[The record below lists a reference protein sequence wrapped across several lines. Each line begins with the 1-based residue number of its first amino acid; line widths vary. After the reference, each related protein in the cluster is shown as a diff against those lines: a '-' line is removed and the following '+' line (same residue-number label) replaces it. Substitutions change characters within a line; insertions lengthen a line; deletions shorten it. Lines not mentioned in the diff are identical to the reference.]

1 MTHCAMFILDWY
13 DAVRNLGFTQP
24 QEDIIMVAQ
33 AQPNETTDAN
43 VVKKFVTETKDQLE
57 KVWTDTFSQ
66 LNTRFQER
74 EKDVRDFL
82 NKLENDGRKRFE
94 TLSQSMREQLN
105 VDDILAKLKT
115 NELVDQGAK
124 IGEDIVEQGLK
135 ISEEAI
141 DKLGFAR
148 SSEIVALAAELE
160 KLAQK
165 VETVRKKAS
174 TASTKKVV
182 DELKKRVM
190 KLEKAVASK

>member
-1 MTHCAMFILDWY
+1 
-13 DAVRNLGFTQP
+13 
-24 QEDIIMVAQ
+24 MVAQ

-43 VVKKFVTETKDQLE
+43 VVKKFVADTKDQLE

-66 LNTRFQER
+66 LNSRFQER

-94 TLSQSMREQLN
+94 SLSQNVKGQLN
-105 VDDILAKLKT
+105 VDDILSKLKT
-115 NELVDQGAK
+115 NDFVDQGTK

-135 ISEEAI
+135 ISEDAI

-148 SSEIVALAAELE
+148 STEITALTTELE
-160 KLAQK
+160 KLAKK
-165 VETVRKKAS
+165 VETIRKKTN

-182 DELKKRVM
+182 DALKKRVT